1 MISSRLSPTVQSHD
15 NLSPNQNNS
24 SRFKPVVID
33 SAKPVAQPALRS
45 IESIASRLTTLRTL
59 APSTTWGPYHPPSH
73 AHR

>member
-45 IESIASRLTTLRTL
+45 IESIASRLTTLPTAER
-59 APSTTWGPYHPPSH
+59 
-73 AHR
+73 